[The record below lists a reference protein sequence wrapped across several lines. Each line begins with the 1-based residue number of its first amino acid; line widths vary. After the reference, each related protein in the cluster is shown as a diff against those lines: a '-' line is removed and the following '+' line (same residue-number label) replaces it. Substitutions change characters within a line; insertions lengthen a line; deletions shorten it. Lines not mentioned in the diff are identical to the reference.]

1 MQDEIKL
8 LKEKLDYLEA
18 GNRRLHDSFEARN
31 QDLQDKL
38 DTCQNQNGALL
49 GLQSSN
55 QVCEGKIEGI
65 DLKYF
70 QLSQKVYKV

>member
-1 MQDEIKL
+1 MRDEIKL
-8 LKEKLDYLEA
+8 LKEKLDYLET
-18 GNRRLHDSFEARN
+18 GNRRLHDSYGARN

-49 GLQSSN
+49 GLQSSY

-65 DLKYF
+65 DHKCF
-70 QLSQKVYKV
+70 QLTEKVYS